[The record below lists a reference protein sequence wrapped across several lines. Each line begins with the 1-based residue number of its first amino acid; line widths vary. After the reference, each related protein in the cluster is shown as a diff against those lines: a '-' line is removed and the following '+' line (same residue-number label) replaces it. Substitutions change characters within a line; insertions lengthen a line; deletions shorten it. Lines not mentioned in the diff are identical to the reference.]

1 MAGMVVAVA
10 GIAVLSAVMVP
21 ARQDLSV
28 ATCALVLVV
37 PVVIGVAIGG
47 LPAGLVAVVA
57 GFLAY
62 DIFFIPPYNTL
73 SVGRA
78 QNWVALVVYVVVML
92 VVARVV
98 VFLQRARADARRQA
112 DATSRLY
119 LLSDLLIGDKPV
131 GELLQQVMSTVQE
144 AFGPRW
150 VAALLPDGTGGPDS
164 TGGPDGI
171 GRALAVAAT
180 AGQPLSAAELADLSP
195 APGRTA
201 SLRPER
207 AGGGE
212 SVVRV
217 ALIARGRPVGIL
229 ALASGPLR
237 PHQWELLQ
245 TYANHAALALER
257 SQLREQAVRAELL
270 EEVDRLRDAMMGA
283 VSHDLRT
290 PLASVKTAV
299 TTLQRS
305 DAQLSPADRDELLQ
319 LIEDQSDTLDRLVA
333 NLLDMTRIQSGA
345 LELRRDITPVAD
357 VVEGALRTSAV
368 PNGPAVTVDLPAD
381 LPVVDVD
388 QLLMERVLANLVE
401 NAARYAP
408 EGRPVEITATSD
420 GDRVA
425 VAVVD
430 HGPGVPPAE
439 HDRVFQMFNRVSG
452 GGRAGLGLAIAKA
465 FVEAHGQAVWVDD
478 APGGGARF
486 VFTMPV
492 AAIPID
498 DAPADRSPADRSPA
512 DRSPADRSPAGGA

>member
-1 MAGMVVAVA
+1 MVVAVV
-10 GIAVLSAVMVP
+10 GIAAVSAVMVP
-21 ARQDLSV
+21 ARHDLSV
-28 ATCALVLVV
+28 ATSALVLVV
-37 PVVIGVAIGG
+37 PVVAGVAVGG
-47 LPAGLVAVVA
+47 LPAGLVAVGT

-62 DIFFIPPYNTL
+62 DLLFIPPYDTL

-78 QNWVALVVYVVVML
+78 QNWVALAVYVVVML

-112 DATSRLY
+112 DATRRLY
-119 LLSDLLIGDKPV
+119 VLSDLLIGEKPA
-131 GELLQQVMSTVQE
+131 GELLAQVVGTVQE

-150 VAALLPDGTGGPDS
+150 VTALLPTGAP
-164 TGGPDGI
+164 GGGE
-171 GRALAVAAT
+171 ALAVAAT
-180 AGQPLSAAELADLSP
+180 AGQPLTDDELAALAP
-195 APGRTA
+195 VPGRTA
-201 SLRPER
+201 SVRPEGT
-207 AGGGE
+207 GGHE

-217 ALIARGRPVGIL
+217 ALTARGRPVGML
-229 ALASGPLR
+229 AMASGPLR
-237 PHQWELLQ
+237 PDEWELLQ

-305 DAQLSPADRDELLQ
+305 GADLTPADRRELLD
-319 LIEDQSDTLDRLVA
+319 LIEEQSDTLDRLVD
-333 NLLDMTRIQSGA
+333 NLLDMTRIQSGT

-357 VVEGALRTSAV
+357 VVDGALRTSAV
-368 PNGPAVTVDLPAD
+368 PNGPAVRVDLPAD
-381 LPVVDVD
+381 LPPVDVD

-401 NAARYAP
+401 NAARYSP
-408 EGRPVEITATSD
+408 EGQPVEITATVVDGDGD
-420 GDRVA
+420 GDRVDL
-425 VAVVD
+425 AVVD
-430 HGPGVPPAE
+430 HGPGVPAADRE
-439 HDRVFQMFNRVSG
+439 RVFQMFNRVSG

-465 FVEAHGQAVWVDD
+465 FVEAHGEAVRVDD

-492 AAIPID
+492 AAL
-498 DAPADRSPADRSPA
+498 PAEDGLAEPRPAEPSVPLAGR
-512 DRSPADRSPAGGA
+512 AGGI